1 MGESCGEGKC
11 CSSQAD
17 ECCSSGCGCCQE
29 ESCGQDKLAM
39 MMCLVKE
46 AKMELIKEKAKKKL
60 ESAIGKKLDQ
70 VADLF
75 VEAMIE
81 HYKTEDENSAKEQK
95 LRERFEAIFDAE

>member
-1 MGESCGEGKC
+1 MGETCEEGKC
-11 CSSQAD
+11 CSGGAD
-17 ECCSSGCGCCQE
+17 ECCSSGCCQE
-29 ESCGQDKLAM
+29 ERCEQDKITM

-46 AKMELIKEKAKKKL
+46 AKMELIKEKSKKRL

-70 VADLF
+70 VADLL

-95 LRERFEAIFDAE
+95 LRERFDAIFDAE